1 MEEREK
7 RKARKKNEKRV
18 SFPPNLHFWVRHCNK
33 ENEIMQWYD
42 VTGAGSLR
50 AMKLLI
56 VINQSFKK
64 IYRFVE
70 HSVIALV
77 NLKQI

>member
-33 ENEIMQWYD
+33 ENEIMQ
-42 VTGAGSLR
+42 
-50 AMKLLI
+50 
-56 VINQSFKK
+56 
-64 IYRFVE
+64 
-70 HSVIALV
+70 
-77 NLKQI
+77 